1 MKGMKLVLQGG
12 GRMTLVAE
20 PGIRPEEFGALK
32 QALKAHEDDGAPI
45 TMFGGIDEIIDNRPL
60 NERNVTPIVTRDR
73 SSGKYHERYVVVQ
86 VNGNERIVVDER
98 CQADQ
103 SGKYDVLEAVPESA
117 DRNTLCYYCY
127 PPVEVEREP
136 TAGPI

>member
-1 MKGMKLVLQGG
+1 
-12 GRMTLVAE
+12 
-20 PGIRPEEFGALK
+20 
-32 QALKAHEDDGAPI
+32 
-45 TMFGGIDEIIDNRPL
+45 
-60 NERNVTPIVTRDR
+60 
-73 SSGKYHERYVVVQ
+73 VVQ